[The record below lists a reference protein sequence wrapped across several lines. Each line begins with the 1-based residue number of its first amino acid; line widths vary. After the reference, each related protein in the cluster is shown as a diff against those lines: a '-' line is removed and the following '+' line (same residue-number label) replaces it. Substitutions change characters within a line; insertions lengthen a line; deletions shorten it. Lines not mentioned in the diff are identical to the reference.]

1 MKVKVNLILWLH
13 ISLDS
18 HLGLDIYINIL
29 SASNINPSQLGIA
42 SEQPGKLHGI
52 VQVDPCISGDL
63 TSYPLPLHPDET
75 STLLLH
81 PPEYQS

>member
-29 SASNINPSQLGIA
+29 SASNINPSQLGIV
-42 SEQPGKLHGI
+42 SERLGTLRGI
-52 VQVDPCISGDL
+52 VQGGPCISGDL
-63 TSYPLPLHPDET
+63 ISYPLPPHQDET
-75 STLLLH
+75 STLRPH